1 MPNYEVSDLTRYVA
15 AKIRGLMGEHG
26 VTQAELAAAIGVSQS
41 QLSKMTRGVR
51 PIDLDQL
58 DGMCMALGVD
68 TGDLVKEAEGA
79 LMNYDTKPNAKL
91 LYVDEGI
98 RRSEPIDTEGWGE
111 GGPVIPEYQPRKRAS
126 VGALTQTDDEDFD
139 VTSEVR
145 SAYGKA
151 AHRGPRKA
159 DQPHAE

>member
-26 VTQAELAAAIGVSQS
+26 VTQAELADSIGVSQS

-68 TGDLVKEAEGA
+68 TGDLIKEAEDT
-79 LMNYDTKPNAKL
+79 LSNYETKPNAKL
-91 LYVDEGI
+91 LFVDEGI
-98 RRSEPIDTEGWGE
+98 RRAEPIDTEGWGSNE
-111 GGPVIPEYQPRKRAS
+111 PVIPEYQPRKRSSVSAS
-126 VGALTQTDDEDFD
+126 VETADEDFD

-159 DQPHAE
+159 DQPHAD